1 MGTMNCEEP
10 RMERAVLSWSRFAA
24 AGQTALKEALKVFN
38 PLSKDL
44 CDTERQM
51 LSFLQELKDEGH
63 KPVVLRS
70 KDVYG
75 YRSCTT
81 QPLTSKVGSRIQKV
95 QKPSKKRKRKTLARN
110 REVGYTFL
118 STEAKAILQ
127 NQPKILLTN
136 LSLDTL
142 KHAVLSKPTVP
153 TESSVQ
159 AQQCLKL
166 TNIKGLSGGHT
177 ARLQIHFG
185 VDSQSPVG
193 PSIQCP
199 PTLSGIPI
207 SPSENG
213 GPVSSVVALDNKKGL
228 SCPVKVDDALIG
240 DSAPFVCQNGISLKE
255 ADQKVQMISDE
266 PDLMSNGFDCSDS
279 ESVRRLN
286 AQGLGWSPQAL
297 VTNGQDM
304 SRLNGNGL
312 QWKVIKVDESVTD
325 EEVRKE
331 AQKILRVNL
340 SPVIEIHPLLH
351 SA

>member
-10 RMERAVLSWSRFAA
+10 GMERAVLSWSRFAT
-24 AGQTALKEALKVFN
+24 AGQTALIEALKVFN
-38 PLSKDL
+38 PISKDL
-44 CDTERQM
+44 SDTERQM
-51 LSFLQELKDEGH
+51 VSFLQELKDEGH

-81 QPLTSKVGSRIQKV
+81 RPVSSEMGTRIQRV
-95 QKPSKKRKRKTLARN
+95 QKPCKKRGRKPPTRN
-110 REVGYTFL
+110 KDCGYTFL

-136 LSLDTL
+136 LSVERL
-142 KHAVLSKPTVP
+142 KKTVLSKPTVP
-153 TESSVQ
+153 TETSVQ

-166 TNIKGLSGGHT
+166 TNIKGLTGGHT

-185 VDSQSPVG
+185 VDSQSTVS

-199 PTLSGIPI
+199 LTLSGIPY
-207 SPSENG
+207 SPSESG
-213 GPVSSVVALDNKKGL
+213 GRTTSVVALDNKRVL

-240 DSAPFVCQNGISLKE
+240 DSAPFVYQNGISLKE
-255 ADQKVQMISDE
+255 GNKKVQTLSGE
-266 PDLMSNGFDCSDS
+266 PDMMGNGLNCADSDS
-279 ESVRRLN
+279 ARRLN
-286 AQGLGWSPQAL
+286 VPGLGWSQPPL
-297 VTNGQDM
+297 VANGQDV

-325 EEVRKE
+325 EEG
-331 AQKILRVNL
+331 LL
-340 SPVIEIHPLLH
+340 SG
-351 SA
+351 AAD